1 MFALKNCK
9 QLRCEVQGQTTY
21 ICLPCILCC
30 SFIDFDPFSGFRDLL
45 NGCKI
50 VVCHSSTIHNESTR
64 SPWIGRLRRTGAI
77 FSLLPEFTFKICFF
91 ATNYGILHYIKTCT
105 SQNFKPCFVHSFS
118 LFVQTTKQTLNSW
131 NAQEILPGPHF
142 FPVILLTPARHP
154 VQVHWRQQGLYHPI
168 RLSRRG
174 HQPQKFLWNLDQ
186 GWLKDAQSNLRWKK
200 KWKNAHCDE
209 RTRKEENDDA
219 LRSSKS
225 FYSGG
230 EPSF

>member
-77 FSLLPEFTFKICFF
+77 FFFPPEFTFKICFF

-174 HQPQKFLWNLDQ
+174 HIYAWPEPWTKA
-186 GWLKDAQSNLRWKK
+186 GWRMHRATWGGRRS
-200 KWKNAHCDE
+200 E
-209 RTRKEENDDA
+209 RMHTATRGPGRRKTTM
-219 LRSSKS
+219 
-225 FYSGG
+225 
-230 EPSF
+230 PSAPPSASIQEVS